1 MTSKPGKQ
9 TITIHI
15 LSNISRCKGYQTITF
30 SQLIQYNMRNIFFK
44 KNHTQNVVEKPF
56 PNPFLKNQ
64 NRAYLWI
71 TYVQVVFIA
80 CQVQGYRSILKLSC
94 WPLAFTSYKAFFK
107 KKTKRVLK
115 LVSLPHLGMIFG
127 ENYLSCCILL
137 TDQISLSTCLYSYCL
152 LIMLWHRK
160 FWNWPNLCNQAVFS
174 TWPKS

>member
-30 SQLIQYNMRNIFFK
+30 GQLIQYNVRNIFFK

-107 KKTKRVLK
+107 KNKKSSRT
-115 LVSLPHLGMIFG
+115 SLPASFRHDFWRKL
-127 ENYLSCCILL
+127 LILL
-137 TDQISLSTCLYSYCL
+137 YS
-152 LIMLWHRK
+152 I
-160 FWNWPNLCNQAVFS
+160 NWPNFIVYLPLLLLFVNHVM
-174 TWPKS
+174 TP